1 METKQLSASVHFSVG
16 NLTWSPT
23 EKIQMGWGHCC
34 FPEACFCRIKK
45 KKKNALCMYICVV
58 IGINLWE
65 IPVVFSVSFKIYY
78 SHPSALKVWCN
89 PKHPTGAT
97 SLIYPEACHSS
108 RPLTSAPQHRGTH
121 SAHVACQP
129 GAPVQLSPTS
139 LEWRQKMAQI
149 CLHPL
154 LSVNTVITRSLCLW
168 GGKDVF
174 IPRFALKKTA
184 ETSVLNDNK
193 SEIWQLEPLIGMSY
207 EAINTT
213 WWVCCPKAF

>member
-1 METKQLSASVHFSVG
+1 
-16 NLTWSPT
+16 
-23 EKIQMGWGHCC
+23 
-34 FPEACFCRIKK
+34 
-45 KKKNALCMYICVV
+45 MYICAV

-89 PKHPTGAT
+89 PKHPTAAT

-108 RPLTSAPQHRGTH
+108 RPLTSAPQHHGTH

-129 GAPVQLSPTS
+129 GAPVQLSPTPV
-139 LEWRQKMAQI
+139 EWRQKMAHMFTSI
-149 CLHPL
+149 TKHKHCDNA
-154 LSVNTVITRSLCLW
+154 LSPLCLW

>member
-1 METKQLSASVHFSVG
+1 
-16 NLTWSPT
+16 
-23 EKIQMGWGHCC
+23 
-34 FPEACFCRIKK
+34 
-45 KKKNALCMYICVV
+45 MYICVV

-121 SAHVACQP
+121 SAPQHRGTHSAHVACQP

-174 IPRFALKKTA
+174 IPRFALKK
-184 ETSVLNDNK
+184 NCRNIC
-193 SEIWQLEPLIGMSY
+193 SEWQQVWDMAVG
-207 EAINTT
+207 AIN
-213 WWVCCPKAF
+213 WHELWSN